1 MLDSAARTLGFDGV
15 AVPRLPAWPL
25 APTVTHQP
33 RVALYRSWN
42 GNMDEGWTRW
52 VLERLGVPYTTVTDS
67 AVRAGALAS
76 RFDVVIL
83 PSESPAAIR
92 DGRRAGTAPPQY
104 TGGLGAEGAGALRA
118 FLAAGGTVL
127 ALGEATAYAVG
138 DLGVPGSV
146 TGVPRRGSQP
156 PDLSRFSA
164 PGSIFE
170 AEVDRSHPIASGM
183 DSVTA
188 VYFIST
194 PILNAAPG
202 ERVVAAY
209 PRDRNPLLSGYVEGV
224 EALEGHP
231 ALVEAPVAGGR
242 GRAILFA
249 FRPQHRGQTNATFK
263 LLTNAILYG
272 AASAPAR
279 PQ

>member
-1 MLDSAARTLGFDGV
+1 
-15 AVPRLPAWPL
+15 
-25 APTVTHQP
+25 
-33 RVALYRSWN
+33 
-42 GNMDEGWTRW
+42 MDEGWTRW
-52 VLERLGVPYTTVTDS
+52 VLERLAIPYTSLTDS
-67 AVRAGALAS
+67 MVRAGGLAS
-76 RFDVVIL
+76 RFDVVLL
-83 PSESPAAIR
+83 PSEAAAAIR
-92 DGRRAGTAPPQY
+92 NGRPAGSAPPEY
-104 TGGLGAEGAGALRA
+104 TGGLGTEGAAALRA
-118 FLAAGGTVL
+118 FLGAGGTVIT
-127 ALGEATAYAVG
+127 LGEAAAYAVS
-138 DLGVPGSV
+138 DLGVPGHV
-146 TGVPRRGSQP
+146 TAASRRGPQP
-156 PDLSRFSA
+156 RDLSRFSA

-170 AEVDRSHPIASGM
+170 TEVDRGHPIASGM

-194 PILNAAPG
+194 PILDSAPG
-202 ERVVAAY
+202 DHVVVAY

-231 ALVEAPVAGGR
+231 ALLEAPVGEGR

-272 AASAPAR
+272 ASAPAR

>member
-1 MLDSAARTLGFDGV
+1 
-15 AVPRLPAWPL
+15 
-25 APTVTHQP
+25 
-33 RVALYRSWN
+33 
-42 GNMDEGWTRW
+42 

-76 RFDVVIL
+76 RFDVVLL
-83 PSESPAAIR
+83 PSEPAAAIR
-92 DGRRAGTAPPQY
+92 DGRRPGSAPPQY
-104 TGGLGAEGAGALRA
+104 TGGLGTEGAAALRA
-118 FLAAGGTVL
+118 FLDSGGTLV
-127 ALGEATAYAVG
+127 ALGEASAYAIE

-146 TGVPRRGSQP
+146 AGAAHRGAQP
-156 PDLSRFSA
+156 ADLSRFSA

-170 AEVDRSHPIASGM
+170 AEVDRGHPVASGM

-202 ERVVAAY
+202 DRVIVAY

-231 ALVEAPVAGGR
+231 ALLEAPVAEGR
-242 GRAILFA
+242 GRAILFG

-272 AASAPAR
+272 AASAPTR